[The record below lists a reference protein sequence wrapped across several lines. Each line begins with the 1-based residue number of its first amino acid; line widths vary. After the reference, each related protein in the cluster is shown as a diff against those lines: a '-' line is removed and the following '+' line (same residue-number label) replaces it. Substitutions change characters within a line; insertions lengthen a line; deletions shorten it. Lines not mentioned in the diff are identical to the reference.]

1 MKLHLRN
8 FRCYEDRVFDFG
20 DSGVI
25 LLSGAS
31 GAGKSTIMI
40 AIQFVLF
47 GIGTKLPTHGKKS
60 CSVELTLPDIKI
72 IRSKGPVRLV
82 VNDVYEDDAG
92 EAIIREK
99 FGNMFSSVS
108 YIPQDLR
115 DSFIVMS
122 PANKLEFL
130 EKFAFGDVDI
140 REIKGRVKS
149 LVRSLAD
156 EHTRIT
162 GNLEFASKLLS
173 ETQKPTVVP
182 FPIKCKKELYE
193 KAIRNTEIKHK
204 NAVTLIKRTE
214 KEIQALEMEK
224 SDTAIFEALTRE
236 KRDVMSELQAKVTT
250 LQATAIPY
258 IGDQE
263 LEVLKARLQRFLNN
277 RAVEA
282 LRTQYRENT
291 EKVEE
296 LKALE
301 LLDMQKRLDQYL
313 PTLWDGIPKDE
324 IGDEI
329 EGIKALITTAKTLD
343 RLKGERTKIKLDVDP
358 TTALREASA
367 TLEGLKKTLE
377 RVKLQKEVLSCPHCS
392 NSVRFLNGSLVKSEI
407 PTEDEPLEDV
417 MEKIKQ
423 TSKKETELREKLAR
437 YNRDKDKME
446 KLTREIETIE
456 TENDGLDNVDVL
468 ESELQDAERY
478 RDDNKTLNEKVEELR
493 KNIRDRVFSR
503 TISSLEKKN
512 NSLKAELETL
522 EKGAGIVDESIAEE
536 QLRFTIACETE
547 NCNQIRRVG
556 KQITDYTG
564 ELDKVSRAI
573 TRLESDHRAKWS
585 GNTQPFD
592 QAIVEKR
599 ELITSH
605 EATRDDQADIL
616 TKIAKYLEAEKE
628 MENYRKLERKTEESQ
643 IAEIRARKRY
653 GSACLFR
660 DKILETESIA
670 IANMIES
677 INAHAQLYL
686 DHFFPDNPIS
696 VKLQSFRESKTG
708 DKPCI
713 NLEIDYRGIEH
724 DLSMLSGGELSRV
737 ILAFTLALAEIH
749 NSPLILLDEST
760 ASLDQDLTSSVITG
774 LKENFSS
781 RLVILIAHQVVQG
794 VFDKVIKL

>member
-20 DSGVI
+20 DSGVT

-173 ETQKPTVVP
+173 ETQKPIVVP

-236 KRDVMSELQAKVTT
+236 KRDVMSELQEKVTT

-277 RAVEA
+277 RAFEA

-329 EGIKALITTAKTLD
+329 EGIKALITTSKTLD

-437 YNRDKDKME
+437 YNRDKDKLE

-522 EKGAGIVDESIAEE
+522 EKVAGIVDESIDEE
-536 QLRFTIACETE
+536 ELRATIARETE
-547 NCNQIRRVG
+547 NCNQIRRVS

-573 TRLESDHRAKWS
+573 TRLETDHRAKWS

-643 IAEIRARKRY
+643 VAEIRARKRY

>member
-20 DSGVI
+20 DSGVT

-236 KRDVMSELQAKVTT
+236 KRDVMSELQAKVAT

-296 LKALE
+296 LKASE

-358 TTALREASA
+358 TTALREVSA

-423 TSKKETELREKLAR
+423 TSKKETELREKLSR

-512 NSLKAELETL
+512 NSLKAELEAL

-547 NCNQIRRVG
+547 NCNQIRRVA

-573 TRLESDHRAKWS
+573 TRLETDHRAKWS

-628 MENYRKLERKTEESQ
+628 MENYRKLERKTEESKV
-643 IAEIRARKRY
+643 AEIRARKRY

>member
-1 MKLHLRN
+1 
-8 FRCYEDRVFDFG
+8 
-20 DSGVI
+20 
-25 LLSGAS
+25 
-31 GAGKSTIMI
+31 MI

-277 RAVEA
+277 RAVET

-512 NSLKAELETL
+512 NSLKTELEAL
-522 EKGAGIVDESIAEE
+522 EKGAGIVDESIDEE
-536 QLRFTIACETE
+536 ELRATIARETE

-573 TRLESDHRAKWS
+573 TRLETDHRAKWS

>member
-20 DSGVI
+20 DSGVT

-277 RAVEA
+277 RAVET

-512 NSLKAELETL
+512 NSLKTELEAL
-522 EKGAGIVDESIAEE
+522 EKGAGIVDESIDEE
-536 QLRFTIACETE
+536 ELRATIARETE

-573 TRLESDHRAKWS
+573 TRLETDHRAKWS

-628 MENYRKLERKTEESQ
+628 MENYRKLERKTEESKV
-643 IAEIRARKRY
+643 AEIRARKRY